1 MYVSEE
7 REKKIERKRWW
18 LEKREKKREK
28 KRKEE
33 AANRGVSPN
42 VCFVTKEEN
51 SRNSPVKVCACLSD
65 VDEKEFKTSR
75 AEEGGG
81 AVSPCPRAVADQPN
95 VRTSCDQFSST
106 GSRRYAAD
114 PEEGTACREWERTD
128 VGKRGIGIGRIPIER
143 EGEAHSR
150 DAREDGAAPRDQRL
164 REGGEGE
171 KTVDAH
177 DIPARELR
185 FPLHHLELGQAHVR
199 AKETAHESIFNIE
212 STPRTREAVQKQQ
225 KKPAFPE
232 THRQLPKRMRE
243 RLNELNEWGVLLVG
257 DDACDDGKKDAYQ
270 PRRSSPKACVR
281 LQSKK
286 VEALVDTGAD
296 ISVISEE
303 YLYENHHLHKSFRRI
318 KPFVVRAANAG
329 ALDIV
334 GMTTATVTMG
344 RKSYT
349 WNFVVIGNLKRPLIL
364 GSDFLIYIRANIDMY
379 NKTLHHGKTEAQE
392 QLDFIIE
399 RSNDLNSLD
408 MEKEYFVRAEQTL
421 IIPKFNAHQIKVKID
436 GTPNWGDFYIHEV
449 VVSKEEG
456 NRTGLMTA
464 PGTINVKDRE
474 HTGGNF
480 QVRVLNSS
488 DKSLVIEKGSVV
500 TVATLRFADDKEERL
515 LEMPSWEMQ
524 GKSDAVAL
532 NEIAFA
538 MATGMDSV
546 TWADNSHVPV
556 LDPAKF
562 KEQLTAII
570 ASVSLDVTPNL
581 DYSDLTLTE
590 KALFTEMVRAMA
602 EAFTPDKEIPGK
614 TDLVKLS
621 LNTGD
626 HAPVAIFP
634 RRLPYAYEQFVFDKL
649 KSWQK
654 NDIIRPSSS
663 QWAAPCVV
671 VKQGE
676 KLRLVIDYRELN
688 KRLDDKD
695 LHYPITLIDSCL
707 DVMNGAKFFTVMDIA
722 GAYHQIEIEE
732 ESKAKTAFVCK
743 FGQYEFNR
751 CPFGIKS
758 LPGLWARLADKV
770 LEGLKW
776 QIANVFFDDICI
788 FSCTATDHIRD
799 VGVVL
804 QRIINAGLKI
814 HMSKCKWARREVEF
828 LGFKVGRDGVKPMED
843 KVKAVMDFPAPRT
856 LTQLRSF
863 LSLASYYRRFIEGF
877 STIAGPLN
885 ELLQKKTVW
894 RWGKEQRAAFMALKK
909 ALCTEPILAYP
920 DFDLPFVL
928 YTDASNYG
936 IGAILAQQHP
946 DGTIRVVSYASRSLH
961 GAEKQYAPTHKE
973 ALAVRW
979 AAEKYRAYLIGR
991 HFTIMT
997 DHKAL
1002 EQLDK
1007 VKDTSGQLFRWS
1019 LFLQDFDYTI
1029 KYRPGRTHQNADAIS
1044 RSPAL
1049 LDISLSTIEAIVG
1062 DHLRPEDGAVA
1073 AGGEDL
1079 GLSALFWDGDEDDDE
1094 VGCVCMLE
1102 RDWDS
1107 GDVCMCQQEREVIMC
1122 ERENDDGYIMSE
1134 IERRILLGRS
1144 KALNQVGLDGSE
1156 ILIEKTGEP
1165 DVLHV
1170 NAAMAEDGAISMMK
1184 EEADGWSLSCDVK
1197 LLQRADEKL
1206 KPIIDLLE
1214 TGVLPEGVTDV
1225 EEKRLRR
1232 EAESYYI
1239 RPKDDVLMRI
1249 WATQRSK
1256 KRVTAFHQ
1264 VVLPEPLVPF
1274 VLKAYHEHALG
1285 GHLGFAKTYEK
1296 ILRKYY
1302 WLTVYADVSHFISSC
1317 KTCGS
1322 RKNPTRSRRH
1332 QLGQRPPAWKPFQR
1346 VSADFVKMARPSKK
1360 GNKMVLVFIDHLTH
1374 WIELFACKEETAEIV
1389 AKCLYEEIACR
1400 YGCPGELHSDNGP
1413 QFTSDVIK
1421 ELTALMGMDRSTTT
1435 PYRHQANGMAERA
1448 IKTMLGML
1456 GTMVNELHD
1465 DWDECLPSVR
1475 MAYNTSFNKAAG
1487 ETPFFLIYGT
1497 DPSMPSDYVL
1507 GADEPEYTGMKE
1519 YNQRLVQ
1526 RLRLAWKAAEE
1537 SNAAAQAEH
1546 RERHN
1551 RRPGRGFVAYETND
1565 LVYVFS
1571 PVKPMGLSRKLLRQ
1585 WSGPYRVVDKSK
1597 EFVYLVVPANGR
1609 AARPMPVHVER
1620 LKIFTERQQRLAGK
1634 PVMSAR
1640 ELEQDPAAAPDEQV
1654 PPIELLQRRAQQSRP
1669 PTPQETALIGKI
1681 FYWRKKK
1688 NSLYQI
1694 RSVSWSEDH
1703 GQVVAGCR
1711 PIKLNKKNKVQ
1722 PAEGRRRALETVST
1736 EEAFEFVAR
1745 AARLN
1750 ERAIFSVLL
1759 SE

>member
-1 MYVSEE
+1 
-7 REKKIERKRWW
+7 
-18 LEKREKKREK
+18 
-28 KRKEE
+28 
-33 AANRGVSPN
+33 
-42 VCFVTKEEN
+42 
-51 SRNSPVKVCACLSD
+51 
-65 VDEKEFKTSR
+65 
-75 AEEGGG
+75 
-81 AVSPCPRAVADQPN
+81 
-95 VRTSCDQFSST
+95 
-106 GSRRYAAD
+106 
-114 PEEGTACREWERTD
+114 
-128 VGKRGIGIGRIPIER
+128 
-143 EGEAHSR
+143 
-150 DAREDGAAPRDQRL
+150 
-164 REGGEGE
+164 
-171 KTVDAH
+171 
-177 DIPARELR
+177 
-185 FPLHHLELGQAHVR
+185 
-199 AKETAHESIFNIE
+199 
-212 STPRTREAVQKQQ
+212 
-225 KKPAFPE
+225 
-232 THRQLPKRMRE
+232 
-243 RLNELNEWGVLLVG
+243 
-257 DDACDDGKKDAYQ
+257 
-270 PRRSSPKACVR
+270 
-281 LQSKK
+281 
-286 VEALVDTGAD
+286 
-296 ISVISEE
+296 
-303 YLYENHHLHKSFRRI
+303 
-318 KPFVVRAANAG
+318 
-329 ALDIV
+329 
-334 GMTTATVTMG
+334 
-344 RKSYT
+344 
-349 WNFVVIGNLKRPLIL
+349 
-364 GSDFLIYIRANIDMY
+364 
-379 NKTLHHGKTEAQE
+379 
-392 QLDFIIE
+392 
-399 RSNDLNSLD
+399 
-408 MEKEYFVRAEQTL
+408 
-421 IIPKFNAHQIKVKID
+421 
-436 GTPNWGDFYIHEV
+436 
-449 VVSKEEG
+449 
-456 NRTGLMTA
+456 MTA
-464 PGTINVKDRE
+464 SGTINVKERE
-474 HTGGNF
+474 HTDGTF
-480 QVRVLNSS
+480 QVRVLNLT
-488 DKSLVIEKGSVV
+488 DHDVVIEQGEIV
-500 TVATLRFADDKEERL
+500 TVATLHFADEKEART
-515 LEMPSWEMQ
+515 LEMPSWEMN
-524 GKSDAVAL
+524 GRGDAVAL

-538 MATGMDSV
+538 MATGMNSGEWTDGSKV
-546 TWADNSHVPV
+546 TVSE
-556 LDPAKF
+556 PAKF
-562 KEQLTAII
+562 KEQLRAII
-570 ASVSLDVTPNL
+570 ESVSLDVTPNL
-581 DYSDLTLTE
+581 DYSDMTLTD
-590 KALFTEMVRAMA
+590 KALFTEMVRSM
-602 EAFTPDKEIPGK
+602 EQAFTPDKEVPGK

-626 HAPVAIFP
+626 HSPVAIPP

-649 KSWQK
+649 KSWQQ

-707 DVMNGAKFFTVMDIA
+707 DVMNGAKYFTVMDIS
-722 GAYHQIEIEE
+722 GAYHQVEIEK

-743 FGQYEFNR
+743 FGQFEFNR

-788 FSCTATDHIRD
+788 FSRTATDHIRD

-804 QRIINAGLKI
+804 QRIIKAGLKI

-828 LGFKVGRDGVKPMED
+828 LGFRVGRDGVKPMED

-894 RWGKEQRAAFMALKK
+894 RWGREQREAFMALKK
-909 ALCTEPILAYP
+909 ALCTEPVLAYP
-920 DFDLPFVL
+920 DFNLPFVL

-936 IGAILAQQHP
+936 IGAILAQEHP

-961 GAEKQYAPTHKE
+961 NAEKQYAPTHKE

-979 AAEKYRAYLIGR
+979 AVEKYRAYLLGR

-1029 KYRPGRTHQNADAIS
+1029 KYRPGRTHQNADTIS

-1049 LDISLSTIEAIVG
+1049 LDISISTIEAIVG
-1062 DHLRPEDGAVA
+1062 DDVCPEDGAVA
-1073 AGGEDL
+1073 DL
-1079 GLSALFWDGDEDDDE
+1079 GLYELFWDGEDDDE
-1094 VGCVCMLE
+1094 AECVCMSERE
-1102 RDWDS
+1102 RDS
-1107 GDVCMCQQEREVIMC
+1107 ESICMCQSEIDLFMC
-1122 ERENDDGYIMSE
+1122 ETAREDGYVLTDL
-1134 IERRILLGRS
+1134 ERRVLLGRS
-1144 KALNQVGLDGSE
+1144 KAMSQLGLDVSE
-1156 ILIEKTGEP
+1156 ILLERLGEP

-1170 NAAMAEDGAISMMK
+1170 NAAMADGGPISMMR
-1184 EEADGWSLSCDVK
+1184 EDADGWSLSCDVK

-1206 KPIIDLLE
+1206 RPIIDYLE
-1214 TGVLPEGVTDV
+1214 TGVLPEGVTIE

-1232 EAESYYI
+1232 EAESHYI

-1249 WATQRSK
+1249 WAAQRSK

-1264 VVLPEPLVPF
+1264 VVLPEPLIPY

-1302 WLTVYADVSHFISSC
+1302 WRSVYADVFQFISSC
-1317 KTCGS
+1317 KTCRS
-1322 RKNPTRSRRH
+1322 RKNPTRTRRH
-1332 QLGQRPPAWKPFQR
+1332 KLGQRPPAWKPFQR
-1346 VSADFVKMARPSKK
+1346 VSADFVKMACPSKK
-1360 GNKMVLVFIDHLTH
+1360 GNKMVLVLIDHLTH
-1374 WIELFACKEETAEIV
+1374 WIELFACKEETAEVV
-1389 AKCLYEEIACR
+1389 AKCLHEEIVCR

-1413 QFTSDVIK
+1413 QFTSEVIK
-1421 ELTALMGMDRSTTT
+1421 ELTALLGMDRSTTT

-1456 GTMVNELHD
+1456 GTVVSETHD

-1497 DPSMPSDYVL
+1497 DPNMPSDYVL
-1507 GADEPEYTGMKE
+1507 GADEPEYAGMKE

-1526 RLRLAWKAAEE
+1526 RLRVAWRAAEE
-1537 SNAAAQAEH
+1537 SNAEAQAEH
-1546 RERHN
+1546 RERHI
-1551 RRPGRGFVAYETND
+1551 RKPGKGFVTYETND

-1571 PVKPMGLSRKLLRQ
+1571 PVKPTGLSRKLLRQ
-1585 WSGPYRVVDKSK
+1585 WSGPYRVVDKAK
-1597 EFVYLVVPANGR
+1597 ESVYLVVPANGK

-1620 LKIFTERQQRLAGK
+1620 LKVFTERQQRLAGK

-1640 ELEQDPAAAPDEQV
+1640 ELEQDPAAAPEERV
-1654 PPIELLQRRAQQSRP
+1654 PPIESLQRRAQQSRP
-1669 PTPQETALIGKI
+1669 PTTAETALIGKI
-1681 FYWRKKK
+1681 FYWKKKK

-1711 PIKLNKKNKVQ
+1711 PIKLNKKNKVL
-1722 PAEGRRRALETVST
+1722 PAEGSRRALETVSID
-1736 EEAFEFVAR
+1736 EALEFVTR
-1745 AARLN
+1745 DARLN
-1750 ERAIFSVLL
+1750 ERAILSILL